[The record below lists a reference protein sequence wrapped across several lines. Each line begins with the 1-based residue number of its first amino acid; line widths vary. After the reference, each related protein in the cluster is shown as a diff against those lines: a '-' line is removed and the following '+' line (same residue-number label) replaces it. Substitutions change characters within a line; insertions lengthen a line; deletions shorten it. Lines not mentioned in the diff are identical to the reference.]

1 MDDQGYMNVN
11 SIVKYCELCVCLSD
25 FSNLSLISLQLRST
39 KFGHSCSFYCF
50 VILMVTHPV
59 REDGPDVD
67 LIRTSL
73 LDFLLHF
80 LLVGE

>member
-11 SIVKYCELCVCLSD
+11 SFVKYCELCVCLSD
-25 FSNLSLISLQLRST
+25 FSNLSLISLQLWST

-50 VILMVTHPV
+50 VTHPV

-67 LIRTSL
+67 FVRTSL